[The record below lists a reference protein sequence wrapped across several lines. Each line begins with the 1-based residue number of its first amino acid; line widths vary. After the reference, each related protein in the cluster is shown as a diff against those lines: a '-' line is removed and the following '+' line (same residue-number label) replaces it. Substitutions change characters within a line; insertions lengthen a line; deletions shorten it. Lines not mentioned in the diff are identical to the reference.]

1 MKSPFY
7 IIVLLYSAIAIAAC
21 TGPVIIE
28 DEDDNENEEVH
39 SRDSVA
45 IVHEGTYTSPYSIA
59 EAQTLR
65 RGRGVWI
72 EGYIVGCVKG
82 SMKSGYNYTS
92 EATTTANIL
101 LADTFPTGNEED
113 YLYCLP
119 VELPNGDIRMELN
132 LYDNPENYHRK
143 VRIAGDLTLYYSVVG
158 LKEIADYTWDTDD
171 DNDNE
176 DENEDENEDDD
187 DNDDDDDDEDDDE
200 NEDDN
205 DDEDYDDDDPNL
217 TTSDTLSIAEG
228 IRIQNQGKQY
238 YIRGYIVGFFNGKSF
253 RFNPSEEEIS
263 SRAKSNVVLADSI
276 GETDPKRV
284 IIVEL
289 TEKTALRRNVNLFD
303 NPQNL
308 NKRLTVKGMLI
319 DYEETSYHGCMETL
333 SDYWE
338 DEDYYFL
345 LE

>member
-1 MKSPFY
+1 MKRPFY
-7 IIVLLYSAIAIAAC
+7 ILALLGCIISFAAC
-21 TGPVIIE
+21 TGPVIIDEEEE
-28 DEDDNENEEVH
+28 DNTEQGDDTLQ
-39 SRDSVA
+39 RDSVP
-45 IVHEGTYTSPYSIA
+45 IIHEGTRTSPYSIA

-82 SMKSGYNYTS
+82 SMKSGCNYTS

-101 LADTFPTGNEED
+101 LADTLPTGNEED

-132 LYDNPENYHRK
+132 LYDNPENYHCK

-171 DNDNE
+171 ENDNE
-176 DENEDENEDDD
+176 DENEDDNEDDDEDDD
-187 DNDDDDDDEDDDE
+187 DNDD
-200 NEDDN
+200 
-205 DDEDYDDDDPNL
+205 DDEDYDDDDPNR

-238 YIRGYIVGFFNGKSF
+238 YIRGYIVGFFSRSSF
-253 RFNPSEEEIS
+253 RFNPSEEEIN
-263 SRAKSNVVLADSI
+263 KSVKNNVVLADSI
-276 GETDPKRV
+276 GETDPNRV

-289 TEKTALRRNVNLFD
+289 TKDTALRRYVNLLD

-319 DYEETSYHGCMETL
+319 DYEETSYHGCMKTL
-333 SDYWE
+333 SDLLE

>member
-1 MKSPFY
+1 MKHPFY
-7 IIVLLYSAIAIAAC
+7 ILALLGCFISFTAC
-21 TGPVIIE
+21 TGPVIIDEEEE
-28 DEDDNENEEVH
+28 DNTEQGDDTQQ
-39 SRDSVA
+39 RDSVP
-45 IVHEGTYTSPYSIA
+45 IIHEGTRTSPYSIA

-82 SMKSGYNYTS
+82 SMKSGCNYTS

-113 YLYCLP
+113 YLHCLP

-158 LKEIADYTWDTDD
+158 LKEIADCTWDTD
-171 DNDNE
+171 
-176 DENEDENEDDD
+176 
-187 DNDDDDDDEDDDE
+187 

-205 DDEDYDDDDPNL
+205 DDDNDDVTDSIPCN
-217 TTSDTLSIAEG
+217 SMEYPLSIAEG
-228 IRIQNQGKQY
+228 IKLQDEDNYNQVW
-238 YIRGYIVGFFNGKSF
+238 IRGYIVGYAKGSNSVTYLNSPK
-253 RFNPSEEEIS
+253 EETTS
-263 SRAKSNVVLADSI
+263 KAQYNVVLADSI
-276 GETDPKRV
+276 GESNNQRI

-289 TEKTALRRNVNLFD
+289 PKGFIRDDVNLYD

-308 NKRLTVKGMLI
+308 HKRLTVIGRMIPYYGLA
-319 DYEETSYHGCMETL
+319 GCRETL
-333 SDYWE
+333 GTE
-338 DEDYYFL
+338 NRERFC

>member
-1 MKSPFY
+1 MKRPFY
-7 IIVLLYSAIAIAAC
+7 ILALLGCIISFAAC
-21 TGPVIIE
+21 TGPVIIDEEEE
-28 DEDDNENEEVH
+28 DNTEQGDDTLQ
-39 SRDSVA
+39 RDSVP
-45 IVHEGTYTSPYSIA
+45 IIHEGTRTSPYSIA

-82 SMKSGYNYTS
+82 SMKSGCNYTS

-158 LKEIADYTWDTDD
+158 LKEIADCSWDTDD
-171 DNDNE
+171 ENENENDND
-176 DENEDENEDDD
+176 DENEDDD
-187 DNDDDDDDEDDDE
+187 DDEDEDDND
-200 NEDDN
+200 NDDDN
-205 DDEDYDDDDPNL
+205 DDENYDDDDPNL

-228 IRIQNQGKQY
+228 IRIQNQGEQY

-289 TEKTALRRNVNLFD
+289 TENTALSRNVNLFD

-319 DYEETSYHGCMETL
+319 DYKETSYHGCMDTL
-333 SDYWE
+333 SDYRE

>member
-1 MKSPFY
+1 MKRPFY
-7 IIVLLYSAIAIAAC
+7 ILALLGCIISFAAC
-21 TGPVIIE
+21 TGPVIIDEEEE
-28 DEDDNENEEVH
+28 DNTEQGDDTLQ
-39 SRDSVA
+39 RDSVP
-45 IVHEGTYTSPYSIA
+45 IIHEGTRTSPYSIA

-82 SMKSGYNYTS
+82 SMKSGCNYTS

-101 LADTFPTGNEED
+101 LADTFPTGNEDD

-119 VELPNGDIRMELN
+119 VELPNGDIRIELN

-158 LKEIADYTWDTDD
+158 LKDIADYTWDTDD
-171 DNDNE
+171 ENENDND
-176 DENEDENEDDD
+176 DENDDEDY
-187 DNDDDDDDEDDDE
+187 DDDDDD
-200 NEDDN
+200 
-205 DDEDYDDDDPNL
+205 DDDDPNL

-228 IRIQNQGKQY
+228 IRIQNQGEQY

-289 TEKTALRRNVNLFD
+289 TENTALRREVNLFD

-308 NKRLTVKGMLI
+308 NKRLTVKGMLM
-319 DYEETSYHGCMETL
+319 DYKETSYHGCMGTL

>member
-1 MKSPFY
+1 MKRPFY
-7 IIVLLYSAIAIAAC
+7 ILALLGCIISFAAC
-21 TGPVIIE
+21 TGPVIIDEEEE
-28 DEDDNENEEVH
+28 DNTEQGDDTLQ
-39 SRDSVA
+39 RDSVP
-45 IVHEGTYTSPYSIA
+45 IIHEGTRTSPYSIA

-82 SMKSGYNYTS
+82 SMKSGCNYTS

-158 LKEIADYTWDTDD
+158 LKEIADCTWDTDD
-171 DNDNE
+171 
-176 DENEDENEDDD
+176 ENDD
-187 DNDDDDDDEDDDE
+187 DNDDDNDNNNDDE

-205 DDEDYDDDDPNL
+205 DNDDDDDPNL

-228 IRIQNQGKQY
+228 IKLQDEYNYNQAC
-238 YIRGYIVGFFNGKSF
+238 IRGYIVGYAKGNKSIVYFN
-253 RFNPSEEEIS
+253 NSEEKPTS
-263 SRAKSNVVLADSI
+263 KAQYNVVLADSI
-276 GETDPKRV
+276 GENDNQRI

-289 TEKTALRRNVNLFD
+289 PKGFIRDDINLYN
-303 NPQNL
+303 NPQNIH
-308 NKRLTVKGMLI
+308 KRLTVIGRMIPYYGLA
-319 DYEETSYHGCMETL
+319 GCRETL
-333 SDYWE
+333 GTE
-338 DEDYYFL
+338 NRERFC

>member
-1 MKSPFY
+1 MKRPFY
-7 IIVLLYSAIAIAAC
+7 ILALLGYIISFAAC
-21 TGPVIIE
+21 TGPVIIDEEEE
-28 DEDDNENEEVH
+28 DNTEQGDDTLQ
-39 SRDSVA
+39 RDSVP
-45 IVHEGTYTSPYSIA
+45 IIHEGTRTSPYSIA

-82 SMKSGYNYTS
+82 SMKSGCNYTS

-101 LADTFPTGNEED
+101 LADTFPTCNEED

-171 DNDNE
+171 ENENDN
-176 DENEDENEDDD
+176 
-187 DNDDDDDDEDDDE
+187 DDE

-205 DDEDYDDDDPNL
+205 DDDDYDDDDPNL

-253 RFNPSEEEIS
+253 RFNPSEEEINNS
-263 SRAKSNVVLADSI
+263 AKNNVVLADSI
-276 GETDPKRV
+276 GETDPNRV

-289 TEKTALRRNVNLFD
+289 TKDTALRRYVNLLD

-319 DYEETSYHGCMETL
+319 DYKETSYHGCMKTL
-333 SDYWE
+333 SNLLE

>member
-1 MKSPFY
+1 MKRLFY
-7 IIVLLYSAIAIAAC
+7 ILALLGCIISFAAC
-21 TGPVIIE
+21 TGPVIIDEEEE
-28 DEDDNENEEVH
+28 DNTEQGDDTLQ
-39 SRDSVA
+39 RDSVP
-45 IVHEGTYTSPYSIA
+45 IIHEGTRTSPYSIA

-82 SMKSGYNYTS
+82 SMKSGCNYTS

-171 DNDNE
+171 EN
-176 DENEDENEDDD
+176 ENEDENDD
-187 DNDDDDDDEDDDE
+187 DNDDDDD
-200 NEDDN
+200 NDN
-205 DDEDYDDDDPNL
+205 DDEDYDDDYDDDDPNQ

-228 IRIQNQGKQY
+228 IRIQNQGEQY
-238 YIRGYIVGFFNGKSF
+238 YIRGYIVGFFSRSSF

-263 SRAKSNVVLADSI
+263 NSVKNNVVLADSI
-276 GETDPKRV
+276 GETDPNRV

-289 TEKTALRRNVNLFD
+289 TKETALRRDVNLLD

-308 NKRLTVKGMLI
+308 YKRLTVKGMLI
-319 DYEETSYHGCMETL
+319 DYKETSYHGCMKTL
-333 SDYWE
+333 SDYRE

>member
-1 MKSPFY
+1 MKRPFY
-7 IIVLLYSAIAIAAC
+7 ILALLGCIISFAAC
-21 TGPVIIE
+21 TGPVIIDEEEE
-28 DEDDNENEEVH
+28 DNTEQGDDILQ
-39 SRDSVA
+39 RDSVP
-45 IVHEGTYTSPYSIA
+45 IIHEGTRTSPYSIA
-59 EAQTLR
+59 EAQTLH

-82 SMKSGYNYTS
+82 SMKSGCNYTS

-132 LYDNPENYHRK
+132 LYDNPQNYHCK

-171 DNDNE
+171 EN
-176 DENEDENEDDD
+176 ENEDG
-187 DNDDDDDDEDDDE
+187 

-205 DDEDYDDDDPNL
+205 DNENEGITDSIPSNSQEYP
-217 TTSDTLSIAEG
+217 LSIADG
-228 IRIQNQGKQY
+228 IKLQDEYNYNQAW
-238 YIRGYIVGFFNGKSF
+238 IRGYIVGYAKGNKSVAYL
-253 RFNPSEEEIS
+253 NSTEDEITS
-263 SRAKSNVVLADSI
+263 KAQYNVVLADSI
-276 GETDPKRV
+276 GENDNQRI

-289 TEKTALRRNVNLFD
+289 PQGFIRDDVNLYD

-308 NKRLTVKGMLI
+308 HKRLTVIGRMIPYYGLA
-319 DYEETSYHGCMETL
+319 GCKKTL
-333 SDYWE
+333 GTKNRE
-338 DEDYYFL
+338 RFC

>member
-1 MKSPFY
+1 MKRPFY
-7 IIVLLYSAIAIAAC
+7 ILALLGCIISFAAC
-21 TGPVIIE
+21 TGPVIIDEEEE
-28 DEDDNENEEVH
+28 DNTEQGDDTLQ
-39 SRDSVA
+39 RDSVP
-45 IVHEGTYTSPYSIA
+45 IIHEGTRTSPYSIA

-82 SMKSGYNYTS
+82 SMKSGCNYTS

-171 DNDNE
+171 ENENESDNE
-176 DENEDENEDDD
+176 NE
-187 DNDDDDDDEDDDE
+187 NDDD

-205 DDEDYDDDDPNL
+205 DNEDYDDDDPNL

-228 IRIQNQGKQY
+228 IRIQNQGEQY
-238 YIRGYIVGFFNGKSF
+238 YIRGYIVGFFSRSSF
-253 RFNPSEEEIS
+253 RFNPSEEEINNS
-263 SRAKSNVVLADSI
+263 AKNNVVLADSI
-276 GETDPKRV
+276 GETDPNRV

-289 TEKTALRRNVNLFD
+289 TQNTALRRDVNLFD
-303 NPQNL
+303 NPKNL
-308 NKRLTVKGMLI
+308 NKRLTVKGMLM
-319 DYEETSYHGCMETL
+319 DYKETSYHGCMGTL

>member
-1 MKSPFY
+1 MKRPFY
-7 IIVLLYSAIAIAAC
+7 ILALLGCIISFAAC
-21 TGPVIIE
+21 TGPVIIDEEEE
-28 DEDDNENEEVH
+28 DNTEQGDDTLQ
-39 SRDSVA
+39 RDSVP
-45 IVHEGTYTSPYSIA
+45 IIHEGTRTSPYSIA

-82 SMKSGYNYTS
+82 SMKSGCNYTS

-158 LKEIADYTWDTDD
+158 LKEIADCTWDTDD
-171 DNDNE
+171 ENENDND
-176 DENEDENEDDD
+176 
-187 DNDDDDDDEDDDE
+187 DDDE

-205 DDEDYDDDDPNL
+205 DNDNEDYDDDDPNL

-228 IRIQNQGKQY
+228 IKTQYQGKQY

-263 SRAKSNVVLADSI
+263 SLAKSNVVLADSI
-276 GETDPKRV
+276 GETDPNRV

-289 TEKTALRRNVNLFD
+289 TQNTALRRNVNLFD

-308 NKRLTVKGMLI
+308 NKKLTVKGTLM
-319 DYEETSYHGCMETL
+319 DYKKTSYHGCMRTL
-333 SDYWE
+333 SNLLE

>member
-1 MKSPFY
+1 MKRPFY
-7 IIVLLYSAIAIAAC
+7 ILALLGCIISFAAC
-21 TGPVIIE
+21 TGPVIIDEEEE
-28 DEDDNENEEVH
+28 DNTEQGDDTLQ
-39 SRDSVA
+39 RDSVP
-45 IVHEGTYTSPYSIA
+45 IIHEGTRTSPYSIA

-82 SMKSGYNYTS
+82 SMKSGCNYTS

-132 LYDNPENYHRK
+132 LYDNPENYHCK

-158 LKEIADYTWDTDD
+158 LKEIADCTWDTDD
-171 DNDNE
+171 E
-176 DENEDENEDDD
+176 
-187 DNDDDDDDEDDDE
+187 DEDDDE
-200 NEDDN
+200 N
-205 DDEDYDDDDPNL
+205 DDEEMTDSIPYNSQEYP
-217 TTSDTLSIAEG
+217 LSIADG
-228 IRIQNQGKQY
+228 IKLQDEYNYNQAW
-238 YIRGYIVGFFNGKSF
+238 IRGYIVGYAKGKNSVAYL
-253 RFNPSEEEIS
+253 NSTEEEITTKA
-263 SRAKSNVVLADSI
+263 RSNVVLADSI
-276 GETDPKRV
+276 GENDNKRI

-289 TEKTALRRNVNLFD
+289 PQGFIRDDVNLYD

-308 NKRLTVKGMLI
+308 HKRLTVIGRMMPYYGLA
-319 DYEETSYHGCMETL
+319 GCRETL
-333 SDYWE
+333 GFE
-338 DEDYYFL
+338 NRERFC

>member
-1 MKSPFY
+1 MKRPFY
-7 IIVLLYSAIAIAAC
+7 ILALLGCIISFAAC
-21 TGPVIIE
+21 TGPVIIDEEEE
-28 DEDDNENEEVH
+28 DNTEQGDDTLQ
-39 SRDSVA
+39 RDSVP
-45 IVHEGTYTSPYSIA
+45 IIHEGTRTSPYSIA

-82 SMKSGYNYTS
+82 SMKSGCNYTS

-132 LYDNPENYHRK
+132 LYDNPENYHCK

-158 LKEIADYTWDTDD
+158 LKEIADCTWDTNDEN
-171 DNDNE
+171 DNDN
-176 DENEDENEDDD
+176 DN
-187 DNDDDDDDEDDDE
+187 DNDDD
-200 NEDDN
+200 N
-205 DDEDYDDDDPNL
+205 DDDPNL

-333 SDYWE
+333 SDYRE

>member
-1 MKSPFY
+1 MKRPFY
-7 IIVLLYSAIAIAAC
+7 ILALLGCIISFAAC
-21 TGPVIIE
+21 TGPVIIDEEEE
-28 DEDDNENEEVH
+28 DNTEQGDDTLQ
-39 SRDSVA
+39 RDSVP
-45 IVHEGTYTSPYSIA
+45 IIHEGTRTSPYSIA
-59 EAQTLR
+59 EAQTLG

-82 SMKSGYNYTS
+82 SMKSGCNYTS

-101 LADTFPTGNEED
+101 LADTFPTGNEQD

-132 LYDNPENYHRK
+132 LYDNPENYHCK

-158 LKEIADYTWDTDD
+158 LKEIADCTWDTDD
-171 DNDNE
+171 
-176 DENEDENEDDD
+176 ENENENEDDNED
-187 DNDDDDDDEDDDE
+187 DNDDDDDDDDD
-200 NEDDN
+200 DDN
-205 DDEDYDDDDPNL
+205 DDDPNL

-228 IRIQNQGKQY
+228 IKTQYQGKQY

-289 TEKTALRRNVNLFD
+289 TENKALRRDVNLFD

-308 NKRLTVKGMLI
+308 NKRLTVKGILI
-319 DYEETSYHGCMETL
+319 DYKETSYHGCMETL

>member
-1 MKSPFY
+1 MKRPFY
-7 IIVLLYSAIAIAAC
+7 ILALLGCIISFAAC
-21 TGPVIIE
+21 TGPVIIDEEEE
-28 DEDDNENEEVH
+28 DNTEQGDDTLQ
-39 SRDSVA
+39 RDSVP
-45 IVHEGTYTSPYSIA
+45 IIHEGTRTSPYSIA

-82 SMKSGYNYTS
+82 SMKSGCNYTS

-132 LYDNPENYHRK
+132 LYDNPENYHCK

-158 LKEIADYTWDTDD
+158 LKEIADCTWDTDD
-171 DNDNE
+171 EDEDD
-176 DENEDENEDDD
+176 DENENEN
-187 DNDDDDDDEDDDE
+187 DDE

-228 IRIQNQGKQY
+228 IKTQYQGKQY

-263 SRAKSNVVLADSI
+263 IRAKSNVVLADSI

-289 TEKTALRRNVNLFD
+289 TENKALRRDVNLFD

-308 NKRLTVKGMLI
+308 NKRLTVKGMLM
-319 DYEETSYHGCMETL
+319 DYKETSYHGCMRTL
-333 SDYWE
+333 SDLLE

>member
-1 MKSPFY
+1 MKRPFY
-7 IIVLLYSAIAIAAC
+7 ILALLGCIISFAAC
-21 TGPVIIE
+21 TGPVIIDEEEE
-28 DEDDNENEEVH
+28 DNTEQGDDTLQ
-39 SRDSVA
+39 RDSVP
-45 IVHEGTYTSPYSIA
+45 IIHEGIRTSPYSIA

-82 SMKSGYNYTS
+82 SMKSGCNYTS

-158 LKEIADYTWDTDD
+158 LKEIADCTWDTDD
-171 DNDNE
+171 ENDNE
-176 DENEDENEDDD
+176 DE
-187 DNDDDDDDEDDDE
+187 DDDEEMTDSIPGNSKE
-200 NEDDN
+200 
-205 DDEDYDDDDPNL
+205 YP
-217 TTSDTLSIAEG
+217 LSIADG
-228 IRIQNQGKQY
+228 IKLQDEDNYNQIW
-238 YIRGYIVGFFNGKSF
+238 IRGYIVGYAKGKNSVAYL
-253 RFNPSEEEIS
+253 NSTEDEITS
-263 SRAKSNVVLADSI
+263 KAQYNVVLADSI
-276 GETDPKRV
+276 GENDNQRI

-289 TEKTALRRNVNLFD
+289 PKGFIRDDVNLYD

-308 NKRLTVKGMLI
+308 HKRLTVKGRMI
-319 DYEETSYHGCMETL
+319 PYHGLAGCRETL
-333 SDYWE
+333 GTE
-338 DEDYYFL
+338 NRERFC

>member
-1 MKSPFY
+1 MKRLFY
-7 IIVLLYSAIAIAAC
+7 ILALLGSIISFAAC
-21 TGPVIIE
+21 TGPVIIDEEEE
-28 DEDDNENEEVH
+28 DNTEQGDDTLQ
-39 SRDSVA
+39 RDSVP
-45 IVHEGTYTSPYSIA
+45 IIHEGTRTSPYSIA

-82 SMKSGYNYTS
+82 SMKSGCNYTS

-171 DNDNE
+171 ENE
-176 DENEDENEDDD
+176 NENEDED
-187 DNDDDDDDEDDDE
+187 DND
-200 NEDDN
+200 NDN

-238 YIRGYIVGFFNGKSF
+238 YIRGYIVGFFSRSSF
-253 RFNPSEEEIS
+253 RFNPSEEEINNN
-263 SRAKSNVVLADSI
+263 AKSNVVLADSI

-289 TEKTALRRNVNLFD
+289 TEDTALRREVNLFD

-308 NKRLTVKGMLI
+308 NKRLTVKGMLKK
-319 DYEETSYHGCMETL
+319 YNNTSYHGCMETL

>member
-1 MKSPFY
+1 MKRPFY
-7 IIVLLYSAIAIAAC
+7 ILALLGCIISFAAC
-21 TGPVIIE
+21 TGPVIIDEEEE
-28 DEDDNENEEVH
+28 DNTEQGEDTLQ
-39 SRDSVA
+39 RDSVP
-45 IVHEGTYTSPYSIA
+45 IIHEGTRTSPYSIA

-82 SMKSGYNYTS
+82 SMKSGCNYTS

-158 LKEIADYTWDTDD
+158 LKEIADCTWDTDD
-171 DNDNE
+171 ENDNE
-176 DENEDENEDDD
+176 DED
-187 DNDDDDDDEDDDE
+187 DNDNE
-200 NEDDN
+200 NEGITDSIPSN
-205 DDEDYDDDDPNL
+205 SQEYP
-217 TTSDTLSIAEG
+217 LSIADG
-228 IRIQNQGKQY
+228 IKLQDEYNYNQAW
-238 YIRGYIVGFFNGKSF
+238 IRGYIVGYAKGKNSVAYL
-253 RFNPSEEEIS
+253 NSTEDEITS
-263 SRAKSNVVLADSI
+263 KAQYNVVLADSI
-276 GETDPKRV
+276 GENDNQR
-284 IIVEL
+284 IITVEL
-289 TEKTALRRNVNLFD
+289 PKGFIRDDVNLYD

-308 NKRLTVKGMLI
+308 HKRLTVIGHMIPYYGLA
-319 DYEETSYHGCMETL
+319 GCRETL
-333 SDYWE
+333 GTE
-338 DEDYYFL
+338 NRERFC

>member
-1 MKSPFY
+1 MKRLFY
-7 IIVLLYSAIAIAAC
+7 ILALLGCIISFAAC
-21 TGPVIIE
+21 TGPVIIDEEEE
-28 DEDDNENEEVH
+28 DNTEQGDDTLQ
-39 SRDSVA
+39 RDSVP
-45 IVHEGTYTSPYSIA
+45 IIHEGTRTSPYSIA

-82 SMKSGYNYTS
+82 SMKSGCNYTS

-143 VRIAGDLTLYYSVVG
+143 IRIAGDLTLYYSVVG
-158 LKEIADYTWDTDD
+158 LKEIADCTWDTDD
-171 DNDNE
+171 ENDNE
-176 DENEDENEDDD
+176 DENEDDN
-187 DNDDDDDDEDDDE
+187 DNDD
-200 NEDDN
+200 
-205 DDEDYDDDDPNL
+205 DDEDYDDDDPNR

-238 YIRGYIVGFFNGKSF
+238 YIRGYIVGFFSRSSF
-253 RFNPSEEEIS
+253 RFNPSEEEIN
-263 SRAKSNVVLADSI
+263 KSVKNNVVLADSI
-276 GETDPKRV
+276 GETDPNRV

-289 TEKTALRRNVNLFD
+289 TKDTALRRYVNLLD

-308 NKRLTVKGMLI
+308 NKRLTVKGMLM
-319 DYEETSYHGCMETL
+319 DYEETSYHGCMKTL
-333 SDYWE
+333 SDYRE

>member
-1 MKSPFY
+1 MKRPFY
-7 IIVLLYSAIAIAAC
+7 ILALLGCIISFAAC
-21 TGPVIIE
+21 TGPVIIDEEEE
-28 DEDDNENEEVH
+28 DNTEQGDDTLQ
-39 SRDSVA
+39 RDSVP
-45 IVHEGTYTSPYSIA
+45 IIHEGTRTSPYSIA

-82 SMKSGYNYTS
+82 SMKSGCNYTS

-171 DNDNE
+171 ENDNDDDNDN
-176 DENEDENEDDD
+176 DN
-187 DNDDDDDDEDDDE
+187 DNDDDDD
-200 NEDDN
+200 
-205 DDEDYDDDDPNL
+205 DYDDDDPNL

-228 IRIQNQGKQY
+228 IKLQDEYNYNQVW
-238 YIRGYIVGFFNGKSF
+238 IRGYIVGYAKGNKSIVYFN
-253 RFNPSEEEIS
+253 NSEEKPTS
-263 SRAKSNVVLADSI
+263 KAQYNVVLADSI
-276 GETDPKRV
+276 GENDNQRI

-289 TEKTALRRNVNLFD
+289 PKGFIRDDVNLYD

-308 NKRLTVKGMLI
+308 HKRLTVIGRMI
-319 DYEETSYHGCMETL
+319 PYHGLAGCRETL
-333 SDYWE
+333 GTKNRE
-338 DEDYYFL
+338 RFC

>member
-1 MKSPFY
+1 MKRLFY
-7 IIVLLYSAIAIAAC
+7 ILALLGCIISFAAC
-21 TGPVIIE
+21 TGPVIIDEEEE
-28 DEDDNENEEVH
+28 DNTEQGDDTLQ
-39 SRDSVA
+39 RDSVP
-45 IVHEGTYTSPYSIA
+45 ITHEGTRTSPYSIA

-82 SMKSGYNYTS
+82 SMKSGCNYTS

-158 LKEIADYTWDTDD
+158 LKEIADCTWDTDD
-171 DNDNE
+171 ENENDND
-176 DENEDENEDDD
+176 DENEDDNDNDD
-187 DNDDDDDDEDDDE
+187 DNDDDDND
-200 NEDDN
+200 EDDN
-205 DDEDYDDDDPNL
+205 DDEDYDDDDPNQ

-228 IRIQNQGKQY
+228 IRIQNQGEQY
-238 YIRGYIVGFFNGKSF
+238 YIRGYIVGFFSRSSF

-263 SRAKSNVVLADSI
+263 NSVKNNVVLADSI
-276 GETDPKRV
+276 GETDPNRV

-289 TEKTALRRNVNLFD
+289 TKETALRRDVNLLD

-308 NKRLTVKGMLI
+308 YKRLTVKGMLM
-319 DYEETSYHGCMETL
+319 DYKETSYHGCMKTL
-333 SDYWE
+333 SNLLE

>member
-1 MKSPFY
+1 MKRPFY
-7 IIVLLYSAIAIAAC
+7 ILALLGCIISFAAC
-21 TGPVIIE
+21 TGPVII
-28 DEDDNENEEVH
+28 DEEEKDNTEQGDDTLQ
-39 SRDSVA
+39 RDSVP
-45 IVHEGTYTSPYSIA
+45 IIHEGTRTSPYSIA

-82 SMKSGYNYTS
+82 SMKSGCNYTS

-158 LKEIADYTWDTDD
+158 LKEIADCTWDTDD
-171 DNDNE
+171 ENENDNE
-176 DENEDENEDDD
+176 N
-187 DNDDDDDDEDDDE
+187 DNDDDDDDEDDND
-200 NEDDN
+200 NDNDN
-205 DDEDYDDDDPNL
+205 DDEDYDDDDPNQ

-228 IRIQNQGKQY
+228 IRIQNQGEQY
-238 YIRGYIVGFFNGKSF
+238 YIRGYIVGFFSRSSF
-253 RFNPSEEEIS
+253 RFNPSEEEINNN
-263 SRAKSNVVLADSI
+263 AKNNVVLADSI
-276 GETDPKRV
+276 GETDPNRV

-289 TEKTALRRNVNLFD
+289 TQNTALRRDVNLFD

-308 NKRLTVKGMLI
+308 NKRLTVKGMLM
-319 DYEETSYHGCMETL
+319 DYKETSYHGCMGTL

>member
-1 MKSPFY
+1 MKRPFY
-7 IIVLLYSAIAIAAC
+7 ILALLGCIISFAAC
-21 TGPVIIE
+21 TGPVIIDEEEE
-28 DEDDNENEEVH
+28 DNTEQGDDTLQ
-39 SRDSVA
+39 RDSVP
-45 IVHEGTYTSPYSIA
+45 IIHEGTRTSPYSIA

-82 SMKSGYNYTS
+82 SMKSGCNYTS

-171 DNDNE
+171 EN
-176 DENEDENEDDD
+176 ENEDENDD
-187 DNDDDDDDEDDDE
+187 DNDNDDEDDDE
-200 NEDDN
+200 EMTDSIPYNSQE
-205 DDEDYDDDDPNL
+205 YP
-217 TTSDTLSIAEG
+217 LSIADG
-228 IRIQNQGKQY
+228 IKLQDEYNYNQAW
-238 YIRGYIVGFFNGKSF
+238 IRGYIVGYAKGKNSVAYL
-253 RFNPSEEEIS
+253 NSSEDEITS
-263 SRAKSNVVLADSI
+263 KAQYNVVLADSI
-276 GETDPKRV
+276 GENDNQRI

-289 TEKTALRRNVNLFD
+289 PKGFIRDDVNLYD

-308 NKRLTVKGMLI
+308 HKRLTVIGRMIPYYGLA
-319 DYEETSYHGCMETL
+319 GCRETL
-333 SDYWE
+333 GTE
-338 DEDYYFL
+338 NRERFC

>member
-1 MKSPFY
+1 MKRPFY
-7 IIVLLYSAIAIAAC
+7 ILALLGCIISFAAC
-21 TGPVIIE
+21 TGPVIIDEEEE
-28 DEDDNENEEVH
+28 DNTEQGDDTLQ
-39 SRDSVA
+39 RDSVP
-45 IVHEGTYTSPYSIA
+45 IIHEGTRTSPYSIA

-82 SMKSGYNYTS
+82 SMKSGCNYTS

-171 DNDNE
+171 
-176 DENEDENEDDD
+176 EDDD
-187 DNDDDDDDEDDDE
+187 DNDND
-200 NEDDN
+200 NEEMADSIPGN
-205 DDEDYDDDDPNL
+205 SKEYP
-217 TTSDTLSIAEG
+217 LSIADG
-228 IRIQNQGKQY
+228 IKLQDEDNYNQIW
-238 YIRGYIVGFFNGKSF
+238 IRGYIVGYAKGKNSVAYL
-253 RFNPSEEEIS
+253 NSSENEITS
-263 SRAKSNVVLADSI
+263 KAQYNVVLADSI
-276 GETDPKRV
+276 GENDNQRI

-289 TEKTALRRNVNLFD
+289 PQGFIRDDVNLYD

-308 NKRLTVKGMLI
+308 HKRLTVIGRMMPYYGLA
-319 DYEETSYHGCMETL
+319 GCRETL
-333 SDYWE
+333 GIE
-338 DEDYYFL
+338 NRERFC

>member
-1 MKSPFY
+1 MKRPFY
-7 IIVLLYSAIAIAAC
+7 ILALLGCIISFAAC
-21 TGPVIIE
+21 TGPVIIDEEEE
-28 DEDDNENEEVH
+28 DNTEQGDDILQ
-39 SRDSVA
+39 RDSVP
-45 IVHEGTYTSPYSIA
+45 IIHEGTRTSPYSIA

-82 SMKSGYNYTS
+82 SMKSGCNYTS

-132 LYDNPENYHRK
+132 LYDNPENYHCK

-158 LKEIADYTWDTDD
+158 LKEIADCTWDTDD
-171 DNDNE
+171 
-176 DENEDENEDDD
+176 ENENDDENEDDD
-187 DNDDDDDDEDDDE
+187 DNE
-200 NEDDN
+200 
-205 DDEDYDDDDPNL
+205 DEDYDDDDPNL

-228 IRIQNQGKQY
+228 IKTQYQGKQY

-289 TEKTALRRNVNLFD
+289 TENKALRRDVNLFD

-319 DYEETSYHGCMETL
+319 DYKETSYHGCMGTL

>member
-1 MKSPFY
+1 MKRPFY
-7 IIVLLYSAIAIAAC
+7 ILALLGCIISFAAC
-21 TGPVIIE
+21 TGPVIIDEEEE
-28 DEDDNENEEVH
+28 DNTEQGDDTLQ
-39 SRDSVA
+39 RDSVP
-45 IVHEGTYTSPYSIA
+45 IIHEGTRTSPYSIA

-82 SMKSGYNYTS
+82 SMKSGCNYTS

-143 VRIAGDLTLYYSVVG
+143 IRIAGDLTLYYSVVG

-171 DNDNE
+171 
-176 DENEDENEDDD
+176 ENENEN
-187 DNDDDDDDEDDDE
+187 DDE

-205 DDEDYDDDDPNL
+205 DDDDEEMTDSIPDNSQEYP
-217 TTSDTLSIAEG
+217 LSIADG
-228 IRIQNQGKQY
+228 IKLQDEYNYNQAW
-238 YIRGYIVGFFNGKSF
+238 IRGYIVGYAKGKNSVAYL
-253 RFNPSEEEIS
+253 NSSEDEITS
-263 SRAKSNVVLADSI
+263 KAQYNVVLADSI
-276 GETDPKRV
+276 GENDNQRI

-289 TEKTALRRNVNLFD
+289 PKGFIRDDVNLYD

-308 NKRLTVKGMLI
+308 HKRLTVIGRMI
-319 DYEETSYHGCMETL
+319 PYHGLAGCRETL
-333 SDYWE
+333 GTE
-338 DEDYYFL
+338 NRERFC

>member
-1 MKSPFY
+1 MKRPFY
-7 IIVLLYSAIAIAAC
+7 ILALLGCIISFAAC
-21 TGPVIIE
+21 TGPVIIDEEEE
-28 DEDDNENEEVH
+28 DNTEQGDDTLQ
-39 SRDSVA
+39 RDSVP
-45 IVHEGTYTSPYSIA
+45 IIHEGTRTSPYSIA

-82 SMKSGYNYTS
+82 SMKSGCNYTS

-132 LYDNPENYHRK
+132 LYDNPENYHCK

-158 LKEIADYTWDTDD
+158 LKEIADCTWDTDD
-171 DNDNE
+171 ENEDEDDDENE
-176 DENEDENEDDD
+176 DENEDEN
-187 DNDDDDDDEDDDE
+187 DNE
-200 NEDDN
+200 
-205 DDEDYDDDDPNL
+205 DEDYDDDDPNL

-228 IRIQNQGKQY
+228 IKTQYQGKQY

-263 SRAKSNVVLADSI
+263 SLAKSNVVLADSI
-276 GETDPKRV
+276 GETDPNRV

-289 TEKTALRRNVNLFD
+289 TQNTALRRNVNLFD

-308 NKRLTVKGMLI
+308 NKRLTVKGTLT
-319 DYEETSYHGCMETL
+319 DYKKTSYHGCMRTL
-333 SDYWE
+333 SNLLE

>member
-1 MKSPFY
+1 MKRPFY
-7 IIVLLYSAIAIAAC
+7 ILALLGCIISFAAC
-21 TGPVIIE
+21 TGPVIIDEEEE
-28 DEDDNENEEVH
+28 DNTEQGDDTLQ
-39 SRDSVA
+39 RDSVP
-45 IVHEGTYTSPYSIA
+45 IIHEGTRTSPYSIA

-65 RGRGVWI
+65 RRRGVWI

-82 SMKSGYNYTS
+82 SMKSGCNYTS

-143 VRIAGDLTLYYSVVG
+143 IRIAGDLTLYYSVVG

-171 DNDNE
+171 ENDNE
-176 DENEDENEDDD
+176 D
-187 DNDDDDDDEDDDE
+187 DDEEMTDSIPYNSQE
-200 NEDDN
+200 
-205 DDEDYDDDDPNL
+205 YP
-217 TTSDTLSIAEG
+217 LSIADG
-228 IRIQNQGKQY
+228 IKLQDEYNYNQAW
-238 YIRGYIVGFFNGKSF
+238 IRGYIVGYAKGKNSVAYL
-253 RFNPSEEEIS
+253 NSSEDEITS
-263 SRAKSNVVLADSI
+263 KAQYNVVLADSI
-276 GETDPKRV
+276 GENDNQRI

-289 TEKTALRRNVNLFD
+289 PKGFIRDDVNLYD

-308 NKRLTVKGMLI
+308 HKRLTVIGRMMPYYGLA
-319 DYEETSYHGCMETL
+319 GCRETL
-333 SDYWE
+333 GTE
-338 DEDYYFL
+338 NRERFC

>member
-1 MKSPFY
+1 MKRPFY
-7 IIVLLYSAIAIAAC
+7 ILALLGCIISFAAC
-21 TGPVIIE
+21 TGPVIIDEEEE
-28 DEDDNENEEVH
+28 DNTEQGDDTLQ
-39 SRDSVA
+39 RDSVP
-45 IVHEGTYTSPYSIA
+45 IIHEGTRTSPYSIA

-82 SMKSGYNYTS
+82 SMKSGCNYTS

-132 LYDNPENYHRK
+132 LYDNPENYHCK

-158 LKEIADYTWDTDD
+158 LKEIADCTWDTDDEDEDDD

-176 DENEDENEDDD
+176 EMADSIPGNSKE
-187 DNDDDDDDEDDDE
+187 
-200 NEDDN
+200 
-205 DDEDYDDDDPNL
+205 YP
-217 TTSDTLSIAEG
+217 LSIADG
-228 IRIQNQGKQY
+228 IKLQDEDNYNQIW
-238 YIRGYIVGFFNGKSF
+238 IRGYIVGYAKGKNSVAYL
-253 RFNPSEEEIS
+253 NSTEDEITTKA
-263 SRAKSNVVLADSI
+263 RSNVVLADSI
-276 GETDPKRV
+276 GENDNKRI

-289 TEKTALRRNVNLFD
+289 PQGFIRDDVNLYD

-308 NKRLTVKGMLI
+308 HKRLTVIGRMMPYYGLA
-319 DYEETSYHGCMETL
+319 GCRETL
-333 SDYWE
+333 GIE
-338 DEDYYFL
+338 NRERFC

>member
-1 MKSPFY
+1 MKRPFY
-7 IIVLLYSAIAIAAC
+7 ILALLGCIISFAAC
-21 TGPVIIE
+21 TGPVIIDEEEE
-28 DEDDNENEEVH
+28 DNTEQGDDTLQ
-39 SRDSVA
+39 RDSVP
-45 IVHEGTYTSPYSIA
+45 IIHEGTRTSPYSIA

-82 SMKSGYNYTS
+82 SMKSGCNYTS

-171 DNDNE
+171 
-176 DENEDENEDDD
+176 ENE
-187 DNDDDDDDEDDDE
+187 NDDD

-228 IRIQNQGKQY
+228 IRIQNQGEQY

-289 TEKTALRRNVNLFD
+289 TENTALSRNVNLFD